1 MNLKTIT
8 IDQKSM
14 DAAAANQLNLDS
26 VVAKL
31 ELPDSTETTRCGE
44 YEGHGFI
51 ISSNYQ
57 WGDALLTV
65 SLLEDGPLTNLSEPA
80 REEALSRMLRACN
93 RIITGRRRSIAPSWH
108 PYHHGNLLTF
118 QADRFT
124 RQHEGGRSDSGRIV
138 MRVTGATRMFA
149 FHLDRQGVRDI
160 STFVPDEGL
169 VEAAL
174 GLLPNVLAVATS
186 ASENVASSSF
196 NIGQTP
202 TIRGMDHSTDEWY
215 KTWFTTAQI
224 AFVDNLDEGGL
235 RLVGPAGTGKTR
247 TLVVKAVRMLT
258 GKSAMKFDRIL
269 FLTHALR
276 TAQDVEDMV
285 LAMEPDLGIEL
296 IAEERPR
303 LSVQTIYT
311 LAQAQMGYDLKTVS
325 PISID
330 GHEGRE
336 FQAILLN
343 DVIDDFVKGDW
354 VTYRANCSEPL
365 VEYMEADRESPR
377 RRFFLWDV
385 LNEFACVL
393 DAEGVRSD
401 PERRKSYIANNKR
414 KAWMWHLP
422 KREDRSVVVTL
433 YDMFRAKLR
442 KDRII
447 GTDQMVTDYL
457 RHLDS
462 FRWEALQL
470 DEGYDAVFVDEL
482 HLFSRQER
490 MIFRHMLRDA
500 EGSPRVYMA
509 YDAKQ
514 SPRDTFMQLPS
525 TDALELN
532 LWKDARLESMA
543 KIELDEVFRYTPQ
556 IAEALR
562 AMDSQFPGQDLGDD
576 WLPMTAVS
584 HLPAGAVPTLQVL
597 PSTSAMYG
605 QVFKRARQLQLE
617 AEHGARVA
625 VLCVSQDRFRA
636 YLQFSQLRESYT
648 AITSREDAAGSL
660 KSNRKFIFSTPEYV
674 SGLQFDTV
682 LLIDVNYNEM
692 PQGAMTHNARRHF
705 ASVVYLGASRAR
717 QRLEIYAN
725 EQEGGIAPMLSY
737 ALSKNVI
744 RQLDAVIA

>member
-1 MNLKTIT
+1 MTLKTIT

-14 DAAAANQLNLDS
+14 DAASADQLDLDS
-26 VVAKL
+26 IVTSL
-31 ELPDSTETTRCGE
+31 ILPEPTETTRCSE
-44 YEGHGFI
+44 FDGHGFI

-57 WGDALLTV
+57 WGDALLTI
-65 SLLEDGPLTNLSEPA
+65 SLLEDGPLSGISEPV
-80 REEALSRMLRACN
+80 REEALSRILRASN
-93 RIITGRRRSIAPSWH
+93 RIIMGRRRSIAPSWH
-108 PYHHGNLLTF
+108 PFHHDNLLTF
-118 QADRFT
+118 QADRFA
-124 RQHEGGRSDSGRIV
+124 RQQDGGRRNAGRVVI
-138 MRVTGATRMFA
+138 RIAGTTRIFA
-149 FHLDRQGVRDI
+149 FHLDREGVRDI
-160 STFVPDEGL
+160 STFIPNEEL
-169 VEAAL
+169 AAQAEA
-174 GLLPNVLAVATS
+174 LLPNVLASVTTTGQIIGTRTFS
-186 ASENVASSSF
+186 L
-196 NIGQTP
+196 GQTP
-202 TIRGMDHSTDEWY
+202 AIRGMDQTTDDWY
-215 KTWFTTAQI
+215 TKWFTSAQKS
-224 AFVDNLDEGGL
+224 FVDNHDEGGL

-247 TLVVKAVRMLT
+247 TLVVKALRILLDEPS
-258 GKSAMKFDRIL
+258 KRLDHIL
-269 FLTHALR
+269 FLTHASR
-276 TAQDVEDMV
+276 TVQDIEDMV
-285 LAMEPDLGIEL
+285 LAMEPELGIGL
-296 IAEERPR
+296 LLEERPR

-311 LAQAQMGYDLKTVS
+311 LAQSQMGYDLKTIS

-336 FQAILLN
+336 YQAILLN
-343 DVIDDFVKGDW
+343 DLIDQFLQGDW
-354 VTYRANCSEPL
+354 VTYRAGCSEPL
-365 VEYMEADRESPR
+365 REYMESSPESPR

-401 PERRKSYIANNKR
+401 PERRKSYLANNKR

-422 KREDRSVVVTL
+422 KREDRAVIANL
-433 YDMFRAKLR
+433 YDLFRAKLR

-462 FRWEALQL
+462 FRWEALQY

-482 HLFSRQER
+482 HLFNRQER
-490 MIFRHMLRDA
+490 MVFRHMLRDA

-514 SPRDTFMQLPS
+514 SPRDTFMQLPGME
-525 TDALELN
+525 TRELD
-532 LWKDARLESMA
+532 LWKDARLGKMA

-556 IAEALR
+556 IANALR
-562 AMDSQFPGQDLGDD
+562 AIDSQFPGQDLGDD

-584 HLPAGAVPTLQVL
+584 HLADGPVPTLQVM

-617 AEHGARVA
+617 AAKGARVA
-625 VLCVSQDRFRA
+625 VLCVSQDRFQS
-636 YLQFSQLRESYT
+636 YLHHLQLRDSYT

-682 LLIDVNYNEM
+682 LLIDVNFNEM

-705 ASVVYLGASRAR
+705 ASIVYLGASRAR
-717 QRLEIYAN
+717 QRLELYAN
-725 EQEGGIAPMLSY
+725 AEEGGIAPILSY
-737 ALSKNVI
+737 ALSKGVI
-744 RQLDAVIA
+744 DKMESVVT